1 MKRSDLKPF
10 DMECL
15 EEIKKRREVMFCG
28 RGNWS
33 FWEELEFILT
43 HDSMSMERAANKG
56 WEKLEKDEVVIG
68 DVWSYHIGDFYYANT
83 VHSFTYLYVE
93 TQGMAIAEHGHTK
106 RVHNGKDIKK
116 ATEWYIYPNGKM
128 EICKKDETHSL
139 ENKFGKP
146 IYVLSIKKTSRTRIC

>member
-1 MKRSDLKPF
+1 MKRLDLKPF

-15 EEIKKRREVMFCG
+15 EEIKKLRYEMYCG
-28 RGNWS
+28 RTNWA

-43 HDSMSMERAANKG
+43 DSSYSMYRATNKG

-93 TQGMAIAEHGHTK
+93 TQGMAIAEHGHDK
-106 RVHNGKDIKK
+106 RVHLGKDIKK
-116 ATEWYIYPNGKM
+116 TTEWYVYPDGRM
-128 EICKKDETHSL
+128 EICKKDEKHSL
-139 ENKFGKP
+139 NNGYGKP
-146 IYVLSIKKTSRTRIC
+146 IYVLSIKKTNRTRIY